1 MDCSVDPGTEVLG
14 DRPAEGVVGAEEAG
28 QTVEDEE
35 AESRVVVFPET
46 GTAVVAAAVAAAAAA
61 AVVGPGGVVVYPGQ
75 GSPREDAGLA
85 EAEEVVVGDPG
96 RIAEEQE
103 AAVAAE
109 VACSPKPY
117 LEANEVA
124 GSLGE
129 AGVDGCF
136 RPAGT

>member
-1 MDCSVDPGTEVLG
+1 MDCSVDPGTEVLE
-14 DRPAEGVVGAEEAG
+14 DRPAEGVVGAEEVG
-28 QTVEDEE
+28 QTVEGEE
-35 AESRVVVFPET
+35 AESQVVVFPET
-46 GTAVVAAAVAAAAAA
+46 GTAVVAAAVAVAA
-61 AVVGPGGVVVYPGQ
+61 AVVGPGGVVVCPGQ

-85 EAEEVVVGDPG
+85 EAEEEVVGDPG

-117 LEANEVA
+117 PEANEVA
-124 GSLGE
+124 GSLEE

-136 RPAGT
+136 RPVGT